1 LLLEI
6 FDAKMKHELVQ
17 VRYRNS
23 QEGFVDDVTL
33 NELILSHKIKH
44 FYRPSQEKW
53 IDIETD
59 SVRTR
64 QSQYDGPE
72 RRAPDEEE
80 ESEQLEEKLRGLQSG
95 LSGGNVKPIAPKQA
109 LTADEWLV
117 RGFKALY
124 NEDDSKRALRA
135 FAKSIHLEPAYPGGY
150 FNRGITYQKVGNLQQ
165 AIDDYSKAIE
175 LSPGDAAVYYLRRGL
190 ARKRIGM
197 DDEAKEDL
205 EKAARMGYRQ
215 AEVTA
220 VTSTS
225 TAVTPTR
232 EGIPS
237 STFPRPEKPEMSDM
251 VTLRHQSEKP
261 PSLERKKRKNR
272 FPLIVSLGVF
282 CALVLVF
289 IAIFFWP
296 TIPDDFISS
305 MGKIYPPRI
314 NEPTDKSL
322 IVPPLEDTRL
332 KPQTKILSVI
342 DSSKSSQG
350 KKYSIQIRAYPET
363 GKNAA
368 MEFVTELR
376 KIQSDVHMERV
387 YIRERGV
394 WYRILVGHF
403 ANIEEA
409 STYLKEK
416 KGFEAYPGS
425 FVQITSEEQS
435 VPQGNF
441 GHIKPQ

>member
-1 LLLEI
+1 MLLEI

-17 VRYRNS
+17 IRYRNS

-33 NELILSHKIKH
+33 NELILSRKIKH

-59 SVRTR
+59 PVRTR
-64 QSQYDGPE
+64 QSQYDGHE

-150 FNRGITYQKVGNLQQ
+150 FNRGTTYERVGNLQQ
-165 AIDDYSKAIE
+165 AIYDYSNVIE
-175 LSPGDAAVYYLRRGL
+175 LSPRDAKVYYLRGL
-190 ARKRIGM
+190 ARKRLGM
-197 DDEAKEDL
+197 EDEAKEDL
-205 EKAARMGYRQ
+205 EKAARMGCRE

-225 TAVTPTR
+225 MAVTPTR
-232 EGIPS
+232 EGMPS
-237 STFPRPEKPEMSDM
+237 SASPRAEKSGMPDV
-251 VTLRHQSEKP
+251 VTIRHLFEEP

-296 TIPDDFISS
+296 TIHDDFISS
-305 MGKIYPPRI
+305 MGKIDPPRI
-314 NEPTDKSL
+314 NKPTDEAL
-322 IVPPLEDTRL
+322 ITPPLEDTRL
-332 KPQTKILSVI
+332 KPQTEISSVM
-342 DSSKSSQG
+342 DSSKSSKG

-363 GKNAA
+363 EKNAA
-368 MEFVTELR
+368 MKFVTELR
-376 KIQSDVHMERV
+376 KIQPDVHMEAV
-387 YIRERGV
+387 YIPDRRL

-416 KGFEAYPGS
+416 KVFEAYPGS
-425 FVQITSEEQS
+425 LVQLTSEEES
-435 VPQGNF
+435 RPERDF
-441 GHIKPQ
+441 GHIEPH